1 MAAAA
6 GGARATAA
14 GGARPGREMY
24 TPPHPSQSEKT
35 ELGHGF
41 IEP

>member
-1 MAAAA
+1 MQSNV
-6 GGARATAA
+6 GNCRRGVKGSSSR
-14 GGARPGREMY
+14 REMY